1 MGTNKLSLRLVV
13 WIRRT
18 GPMARRWGRTSA
30 THRVGNRAGKAGT
43 RSRSR
48 ARTARVGLGRIVALY
63 HRSSTLYHYYIR
75 YLFIYLV
82 PLFLKR
88 QGDRTLG
95 KGLRTMYN
103 GHDCAGDEI
112 FTQHDD
118 WCTCAP
124 PTPPAKSC
132 AEGVPGAPGQG
143 PRYTQAILWLLT
155 PSAWKFGTGR
165 IEPNLQCQ
173 P

>member
-1 MGTNKLSLRLVV
+1 LSLRLVV

-75 YLFIYLV
+75 YLFIYFSETTRRPNPREGPAYDVQRPRLRRRRDLHAARRLV
-82 PLFLKR
+82 HLRPADPAGKVLRRRRARRARAGTSIHTGLSLASHALCLEVWNR
-88 QGDRTLG
+88 ADRAES
-95 KGLRTMYN
+95 TMS
-103 GHDCAGDEI
+103 
-112 FTQHDD
+112 TV
-118 WCTCAP
+118 
-124 PTPPAKSC
+124 
-132 AEGVPGAPGQG
+132 GV
-143 PRYTQAILWLLT
+143 
-155 PSAWKFGTGR
+155 
-165 IEPNLQCQ
+165 
-173 P
+173 